1 MHADENSRTK
11 NDVVNVF
18 NIVLLL
24 EFDMT
29 CKSRA
34 FLKISTRGHRNI
46 NNVTMKRPRKDI
58 AVRYETHIIEE
69 APEKR

>member
-29 CKSRA
+29 CRSRA
-34 FLKISTRGHRNI
+34 FFKISTCGHRNI
-46 NNVTMKRPRKDI
+46 NNETIKRTKKGI
-58 AVRYETHIIEE
+58 AVRFETRIIVEPT
-69 APEKR
+69 AKL